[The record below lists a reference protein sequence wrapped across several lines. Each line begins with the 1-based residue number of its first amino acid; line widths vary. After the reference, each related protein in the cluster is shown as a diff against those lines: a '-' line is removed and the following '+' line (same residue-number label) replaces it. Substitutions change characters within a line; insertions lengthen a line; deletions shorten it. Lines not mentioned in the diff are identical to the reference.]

1 MICQNCI
8 HSEVCKH
15 KTEAVYECEH
25 FKEIILCKECKHLYC
40 CSAIDRLFYCRHHLG
55 MRGSINPIEEKPY
68 CSYAEKKSEVTE

>member
-15 KTEAVYECEH
+15 KSESVYACENY
-25 FKEIILCKECKHLYC
+25 KEDVVRCKDCVVPHNKWTGCPKLNGL
-40 CSAIDRLFYCRHHLG
+40 IPPPNF
-55 MRGSINPIEEKPY
+55 Y